1 MTESYVTHLCISGEK
16 TELHVFGTEQ
26 CAKIIA
32 FLEMD
37 DNMEMRGE
45 SGKAYFEQNS
55 FCYYERR
62 RYQPYVN
69 QWVTIRYA
77 SVHGDV
83 NRDRSITMA
92 DANMVVNYFLSTDK
106 PEDFDL
112 RAADVNGDGE
122 ITMADAN
129 QIVNMFLNGEQ
140 TEPVQ

>member
-1 MTESYVTHLCISGEK
+1 MSNESYLDARDANPETGLFTKKNFHYLWLAGEQVT
-16 TELHVFGTEQ
+16 
-26 CAKIIA
+26 
-32 FLEMD
+32 D
-37 DNMEMRGE
+37 DNCADLSVLNGV
-45 SGKAYFEQNS
+45 SGNVSYDPENKILYLNNS
-55 FCYYERR
+55 SIS
-62 RYQPYVN
+62 
-69 QWVTIRYA
+69 TIDQGK

-112 RAADVNGDGE
+112 RAADVNGNGE